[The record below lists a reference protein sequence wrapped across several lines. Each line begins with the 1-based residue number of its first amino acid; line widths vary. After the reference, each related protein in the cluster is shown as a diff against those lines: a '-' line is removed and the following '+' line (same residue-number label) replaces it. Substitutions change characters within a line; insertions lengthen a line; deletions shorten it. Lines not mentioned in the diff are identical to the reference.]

1 MADPPYIQQVVVT
14 AIGASAAIPINLSL
28 FSKGVGLIATLSSGG
43 NVLYNV
49 EVSGDPLNLAGASGA
64 TNWNLHDLMQ
74 NLSGSAN
81 GNLEFPCSAVR
92 LNVSG
97 ITGTL
102 TLSVVQ
108 AG

>member
-1 MADPPYIQQVVVT
+1 MAEPPYIQQAIVT
-14 AIGASAAIPINLSL
+14 TTGASDAIPIDLSR
-28 FSKGVGLIATLSSGG
+28 FSKGVGLIATLSEGG
-43 NVLYNV
+43 NALYDV
-49 EVSGDPLNLAGASGA
+49 EVSGDPLNLAGVDGC
-64 TNWNLHDLMQ
+64 TNWNPHDLMQ
-74 NLSGSAN
+74 SLSASAN

-97 ITGTL
+97 LTGTL